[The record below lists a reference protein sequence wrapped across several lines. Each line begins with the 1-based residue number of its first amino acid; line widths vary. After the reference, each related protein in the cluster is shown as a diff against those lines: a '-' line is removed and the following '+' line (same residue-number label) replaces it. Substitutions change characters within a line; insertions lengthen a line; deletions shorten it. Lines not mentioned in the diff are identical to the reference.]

1 MEQLLLQ
8 PELRFNSLTLLAP
21 GGVAVGGVAC
31 KYTGSAVVRMGLGA
45 KAALVDARMVEVDR
59 QQQLLVL
66 EDGNVLPYDLLV
78 IATGLQVRMDWKNPG
93 QLILGQAKHKGQKKA
108 IGCEERK
115 DL

>member
-8 PELRFNSLTLLAP
+8 PDLRFNSLTLLAP

-31 KYTGSAVVRMGLGA
+31 NYTGGVVVRMGLGA
-45 KAALVDARMVEVDR
+45 AAALVDARMVEVDR

-78 IATGLQVRMDWKNPG
+78 IATGLQVGRT
-93 QLILGQAKHKGQKKA
+93 
-108 IGCEERK
+108 
-115 DL
+115 